1 MEIHRLNQPAGLVK
15 GVAGKVEPVKTDL
28 MKQPLGNRDGGE
40 EEGVMDRRGDP
51 REERESPRIR
61 ENGLLV
67 EGGDPPH
74 GSVTGS
80 NGFILG
86 GQQQEGA
93 AAAPNRTTGS
103 PVGASLAGH
112 AAKTL
117 PPSSGPARARNLGM
131 ASKTEMGSVSGA
143 GADTET
149 KNGTPQ
155 QPPSQPVVH
164 RARKTMARP
173 ASNQSTLKLLNREIK
188 EPNIRKEE
196 SRSVQET
203 EKTAQQSPPP
213 SQNQLPQSQNDQPAA
228 PTKPQTAAAVSRKK
242 KRKMGT
248 YSLVPKKKT
257 KVLKPSVLDI
267 FKDLSRSTVQKESL
281 HVNGE
286 SVENESEEDESEGR
300 VGGRVWPYP
309 RKGAGRWTAA
319 PLGSPGGG
327 LAEPMAREGARCQG
341 VAI

>member
-1 MEIHRLNQPAGLVK
+1 
-15 GVAGKVEPVKTDL
+15 

-40 EEGVMDRRGDP
+40 EEGQMDRRGDP
-51 REERESPRIR
+51 QRGEVEVNGTYERSGAGKGPHGSAHRESPRIR

-74 GSVTGS
+74 GSITGS

-103 PVGASLAGH
+103 PAGASLAGH

-131 ASKTEMGSVSGA
+131 ASKTDTGSASGA

-173 ASNQSTLKLLNREIK
+173 ASNQEIK
-188 EPNIRKEE
+188 EPNIRKED

-203 EKTAQQSPPP
+203 EKTPQQSPPP

-248 YSLVPKKKT
+248 YSL
-257 KVLKPSVLDI
+257 
-267 FKDLSRSTVQKESL
+267 
-281 HVNGE
+281 
-286 SVENESEEDESEGR
+286 SVENESEEDESE
-300 VGGRVWPYP
+300 
-309 RKGAGRWTAA
+309 
-319 PLGSPGGG
+319 
-327 LAEPMAREGARCQG
+327 EGEADDSEEEEEQSGEGPEEG
-341 VAI
+341 VAIPQKGSRTVDSGTSQVRPIPLARVSPCAQVRLAPLARASPCAQDRPIPLARASPCA